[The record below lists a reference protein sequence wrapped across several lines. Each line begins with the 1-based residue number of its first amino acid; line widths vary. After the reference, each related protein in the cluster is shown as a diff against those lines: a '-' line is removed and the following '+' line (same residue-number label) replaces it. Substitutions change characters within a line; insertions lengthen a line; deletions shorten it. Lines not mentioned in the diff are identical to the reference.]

1 MGSNGSNVTINPRG
15 RRNKKQS
22 TRLDNEEETE
32 KFTFAFFSSCSH
44 AAAIAAGRE
53 VEASSFGEME

>member
-1 MGSNGSNVTINPRG
+1 MVVMQQSTRG
-15 RRNKKQS
+15 GAAIKKQS
-22 TRLDNEEETE
+22 TRLDNEEEKE

-53 VEASSFGEME
+53 VEASTSGKME